1 MLTILV
7 LMAGKSDAFREAGFQ
22 YPKNLVEIDGAPLAQ
37 RVLDGLSAL
46 DGPDTRIVCLVR
58 RDENRRFHTNRVL
71 QLLRP
76 STAVV
81 EVNGDTGG
89 AACTALL
96 AIQHIAPDQ
105 PLLIV
110 NGDIVI
116 DYPLDAVLRDFAARN
131 LDGGVTGFRDVHPR
145 WSFVQLD
152 ESGHAVEFAEKRPI
166 SDLATTGFSW
176 FARGEDFITA
186 ASAML
191 AKDAHVDGQYF
202 IAPTYNELILT
213 GRRVGC
219 HPIPK
224 GAYHSLKTPQDV
236 RAYEEHLLARRRQSA

>member
-1 MLTILV
+1 MLTILT
-7 LMAGKSDAFREAGFQ
+7 LMAGKSDAFQEAGFQ
-22 YPKNLVEIDGAPLAQ
+22 YPKNLVEIAGTPLAQ
-37 RVLDGLSAL
+37 HVLEGLSAL
-46 DGPDTRIVCLVR
+46 DGPDTRVVCLVR
-58 RDENRRFHTNRVL
+58 RDENRRFHTGRIL

-76 STAVV
+76 STVVV

-96 AIQHIAPDQ
+96 AIQHIARDQ

-116 DYPLDAVLRDFAARN
+116 DYPLGAILDDFAARG
-131 LDGGVTGFRDVHPR
+131 LDGGVTAFRDVHPR
-145 WSFVQLD
+145 WSFVRLD

-166 SDLATTGFSW
+166 SNLATTGFSW
-176 FARGEDFITA
+176 FARGEDFITS

-191 AKDAHVDGQYF
+191 AKDARVDGQFF
-202 IAPTYNELILT
+202 IAPAYNELILLH
-213 GRRVGC
+213 GRVGC

-224 GAYHSLKTPQDV
+224 GAYHSLKTPHDV
-236 RAYEEHLLARRRQSA
+236 HVHEEHLLARRRECA